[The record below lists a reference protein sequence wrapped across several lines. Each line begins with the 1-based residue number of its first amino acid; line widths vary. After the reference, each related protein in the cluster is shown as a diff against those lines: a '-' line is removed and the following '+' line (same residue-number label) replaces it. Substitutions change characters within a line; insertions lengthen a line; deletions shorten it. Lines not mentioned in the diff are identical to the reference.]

1 MMLTLVLIIIMVIL
15 IIYPYVLPI
24 IKNQTEEE
32 LEGNKNNLIK
42 NEDLSKYVTNN
53 YVMTPTELKFY
64 RELKKVTDKLDLS
77 IFPQVNM
84 ERIINVYNNNSR
96 DRNRIKSRSID
107 FTIVNNKNCRI
118 VCCIELDDYTHNRA
132 KVIKAD
138 EFKNRVFEKVKIPL
152 HRIKVNSY
160 YNITELEHLI
170 VQDLPNKTESTP
182 ELTQKTS
189 MWNDRKIVKIQK
201 LVLSGF
207 FMLLEN
213 HSNIIMTVNIF
224 YVKYSWSNYCR
235 HFYFCIHLTK

>member
-1 MMLTLVLIIIMVIL
+1 MMLTLVLIIIIVIL

-32 LEGNKNNLIK
+32 LEGNENNLIK
-42 NEDLSKYVTNN
+42 KEDLSKYVTNN

-138 EFKNRVFEKVKIPL
+138 EFKNRIFEKVKIPL

-160 YNITELEHLI
+160 YNITELENLI
-170 VQDLPNKTESTP
+170 VQDLPNKTESTSEP
-182 ELTQKTS
+182 TQKTS
-189 MWNDRKIVKIQK
+189 I
-201 LVLSGF
+201 
-207 FMLLEN
+207 
-213 HSNIIMTVNIF
+213 
-224 YVKYSWSNYCR
+224 
-235 HFYFCIHLTK
+235 

>member
-152 HRIKVNSY
+152 H
-160 YNITELEHLI
+160 ITELEHLI

-189 MWNDRKIVKIQK
+189 M
-201 LVLSGF
+201 
-207 FMLLEN
+207 
-213 HSNIIMTVNIF
+213 
-224 YVKYSWSNYCR
+224 
-235 HFYFCIHLTK
+235 